1 MAAAIGA
8 LDQAARQL
16 AEALGKAGSVETVD
30 PSGSPGAAEDT
41 PPRELFFEL
50 LALGLA
56 NLYHIVP
63 LSAPLF
69 DRGMLRA
76 VTGHLPDAESSKL
89 IIRADDW
96 IRLEGLVRG
105 QEGQKSYSLS
115 SQALAILSTETPD
128 GSIGRLMRQSYDC
141 YARQAHTPELRQ
153 ATRKLA
159 AVFLSMMVRG

>member
-1 MAAAIGA
+1 MVAAFGA
-8 LDQAARQL
+8 LDQAARQM
-16 AEALGKAGSVETVD
+16 AEALGKVGGMEAAD
-30 PSGSPGAAEDT
+30 APGSPGAVEEV
-41 PPRELFFEL
+41 PLRELFFEL

-69 DRGMLRA
+69 DRGMLKA
-76 VTGHLPDAESSKL
+76 VTGHLPDTESSKL
-89 IIRADDW
+89 IVRADDW

-128 GSIGRLMRQSYDC
+128 GSIGGLMKQSYDC
-141 YARQAHTPELRQ
+141 YARQAHSPELRQ
-153 ATRKLA
+153 ATRRLA
-159 AVFLSMMVRG
+159 AVFLSMMVRS